1 MYLNIIIILLILT
14 IYLISPIKFS
24 GKNIIY
30 TLNYNTTLFYI
41 FNTIIIIELLQLY
54 SKVILFKY
62 WIIIPYLLCYIILDI
77 LNPSIEI
84 NDGSL
89 NIPPKYVSKSII
101 PYIILIILLVYNIML
116 NNYNYF
122 GFINIILIV
131 ILLTLQLKYK
141 SCYYELPNSWNRL

>member
-116 NNYNYF
+116 NNYNYL

>member
-54 SKVILFKY
+54 SKVIL
-62 WIIIPYLLCYIILDI
+62 
-77 LNPSIEI
+77 LNT
-84 NDGSL
+84 G
-89 NIPPKYVSKSII
+89 
-101 PYIILIILLVYNIML
+101 
-116 NNYNYF
+116 
-122 GFINIILIV
+122 
-131 ILLTLQLKYK
+131 
-141 SCYYELPNSWNRL
+141 

>member
-1 MYLNIIIILLILT
+1 MYLNIIIIILILLT
-14 IYLISPIKFS
+14 YLISPIKFS
-24 GKNIIY
+24 GKKFIY
-30 TLNYNTTLFYI
+30 TLNYNTTLFYL
-41 FNTIIIIELLQLY
+41 FNIIVLIELLQLY